1 MVRYQI
7 GNSKCWLLF
16 QRTGS
21 TAKLTWWFTAV
32 CNVSSW
38 SPYILTTQHSLYSLR
53 MATREKKP
61 MHMSTDT
68 VLLLLLGIVGFMY
81 MNPIKAQ
88 RVFGA
93 FVLFWF
99 VVSEYIQ
106 CRVDS
111 IHRCEAGRGCDS
123 FQLLYTKILQHN
135 QKLFAICPCYDP
147 ILHIFLFMWHGWV
160 FCLHIYLCTNHVHSW
175 CS

>member
-1 MVRYQI
+1 MSAPDHPTFWQLNI
-7 GNSKCWLLF
+7 L
-16 QRTGS
+16 
-21 TAKLTWWFTAV
+21 
-32 CNVSSW
+32 
-38 SPYILTTQHSLYSLR
+38 YIVWEWQQ
-53 MATREKKP
+53 EKKKP

-81 MNPIKAQ
+81 VNPIKAQ

-147 ILHIFLFMWHGWV
+147 ILHFF
-160 FCLHIYLCTNHVHSW
+160 YLCDMDGCFVYIYICVLTMCIPGAHRSQTRMLVINTCVAS
-175 CS
+175 